1 MEIPEDLEITLQEI
15 RSQWEF
21 ASICQFLNLFYN
33 AVGLESFDTDEFET
47 DLVTGKSNANIIKLQ
62 MKLLKSLTGLN
73 NILLDNYQNLIIKEY
88 KKHNLDCSITEKLDF
103 FDLPIREKIM
113 ILYNLCE
120 WQFENADN
128 FRARITEEDQQTWRV
143 DPIGYDQ
150 KGNKY
155 WLFDDNR
162 LYKELPEVIAKPK
175 PRKGKRRHRR
185 DTTENLS
192 NSPAMK
198 QNRWQLV
205 CLTSE
210 DWNNFPKQF
219 ENSKYQ
225 IEKDFYEFVTTYIIP
240 KVLDA
245 LKSKEKKR
253 RLQEAIVHRK
263 RSSRIQMKEIEKFE
277 KERKAELERLR
288 KEEELKIKREEEK
301 RRKEEER
308 LRQIQ
313 LERERRIKEREEKI
327 RLKEEQKQKE
337 REEQMLREMRC
348 RRNEEGPGING
359 EPFEFKCI
367 CNNNEIDIE
376 HNEVP
381 LIVCEQCNVWMH
393 IPCLAMKLLRF
404 TEQPLLLYEDDI
416 EDWKR
421 ILFICPR
428 CKAKE
433 LNIDYDKVIN
443 KKKRGRPKLSEE
455 EIQRKK
461 QENSEN
467 KKQIRKRRK
476 ITDENGVVFIINDGI
491 SNSDT
496 SASNSNNIILDSN
509 DQPIKLSKYKL
520 KKLEETPEEKAERER
535 LKQER
540 KELRRKLRLEK
551 KLQLKLE
558 RREQRRKERLERK
571 EQEKLQKKMERE
583 KLRQEKKEKL
593 QMEKLIEKMKK
604 RNLVVFGPVG
614 PDGQPPLLVPNQLR
628 QHRPKVKKQSLS
640 KDNDQLLGNNYNSIS
655 SSVTTSV
662 LSEGS
667 V

>member
-1 MEIPEDLEITLQEI
+1 MEIPEDLEITLQEV

-33 AVGLESFDTDEFET
+33 AVGLETFDTDEFET
-47 DLVTGKSNANIIKLQ
+47 DLITGKSNANIIKLQ

-73 NILLDNYQNLIIKEY
+73 NILLDNYQNLIVNEY
-88 KKHNLDCSITEKLDF
+88 KKRNLECSITEELDF
-103 FDLPIREKIM
+103 FDLPIREKIL

-128 FRARITEEDQQTWRV
+128 FRAKITEEDQQTWRV

-150 KGNKY
+150 KGNTY

-162 LYKELPEVIAKPK
+162 LYKELPEITAKPK
-175 PRKGKRRHRR
+175 SRKGKRRHRR
-185 DTTENLS
+185 ETTTS
-192 NSPAMK
+192 STNSPAVK

-219 ENSKYQ
+219 ENSKHQ
-225 IEKDFYEFVTTYIIP
+225 VEKDFYEFVTTYIIP

-253 RLQEAIVHRK
+253 RLQEAILHRK

-277 KERKAELERLR
+277 RERKAELERLR
-288 KEEELKIKREEEK
+288 REEELRIKREEEK

-313 LERERRIKEREEKI
+313 LERERRMKEREEKI
-327 RLKEEQKQKE
+327 RLREEQKQKE
-337 REEQMLREMRC
+337 REERELREMRC
-348 RRNEEGPGING
+348 RRNEEGPGRNG
-359 EPFEFKCI
+359 EPFEFRCI

-376 HNEVP
+376 HNEIP
-381 LIVCEQCNVWMH
+381 LIVCEKCNVWMH

-433 LNIDYDKVIN
+433 LNIDYDHVIR

-455 EIQRKK
+455 EIKLKK
-461 QENSEN
+461 QEKLE
-467 KKQIRKRRK
+467 KRRK
-476 ITDENGVVFIINDGI
+476 SKKRKITNENGEVVAVSGDT
-491 SNSDT
+491 SNSGT
-496 SASNSNNIILDSN
+496 SVTNSNSVIIDSN
-509 DQPIKLSKYKL
+509 GQPIKLSKYKL
-520 KKLEETPEEKAERER
+520 KKLEETPEQRAERER

-571 EQEKLQKKMERE
+571 EQEKLQKKLERE
-583 KLRQEKKEKL
+583 KLRQEKKEKM
-593 QMEKLIEKMKK
+593 QMEKLMEKMKK
-604 RNLVVFGPVG
+604 KNLIVFGPVG

-628 QHRPKVKKQSLS
+628 QHRPRVRKQSTTQ
-640 KDNDQLLGNNYNSIS
+640 DNNQSLNNCNSIS
-655 SSVTTSV
+655 VSV
-662 LSEGS
+662 SEGKCS
-667 V
+667 